1 MGGFNRTCVRPHSIA
16 YNLITQQATF
26 ARTVSFGENKSN
38 IHSDFNVL
46 KWQSELFDNCVKSL
60 TI

>member
-16 YNLITQQATF
+16 YNLIAQQTKSAK
-26 ARTVSFGENKSN
+26 TVSFGENKSN
-38 IHSDFNVL
+38 IHSDFNAL
-46 KWQSELFDNCVKSL
+46 KWQSEISDNCVKSL